1 MHINMPAVVVLT
13 RIVRAL
19 PSKLTTSLLF
29 SGLAIVFTVLMP
41 ACTSPTLMAE
51 EGKIRMRP
59 EEQAHITAWQSLKND
74 TAAPKVTLR
83 VTIRGLNPRSGFV
96 RIGLYDAKIAFPVE
110 GHHLEARAIAVQGEA
125 SVTAEFTVVPYGVYA
140 LAVIH
145 DRNGNGKL
153 DYRWGIFPAE
163 PVAFSSGAKPRMFG
177 PPTFDAAKFAVTGDV
192 ALLVDLN

>member
-1 MHINMPAVVVLT
+1 MHIHMPELAVLS
-13 RIVRAL
+13 RIVRTL
-19 PSKLTTSLLF
+19 PLKLTTDLLF
-29 SGLAIVFTVLMP
+29 SAFAMVFTVLLS
-41 ACTSPTLMAE
+41 AYTSPTHAGD
-51 EGKIRMRP
+51 EGKIKMGV

-74 TAAPKVTLR
+74 AGAHKAKLH
-83 VTIRGLNPRSGFV
+83 VTIRGLNPRSGYV
-96 RIGLYDAKIAFPVE
+96 RIGLYDPKIAFPVE

-125 SVTAEFTVVPYGVYA
+125 SVTAEFTDVPYGVYA